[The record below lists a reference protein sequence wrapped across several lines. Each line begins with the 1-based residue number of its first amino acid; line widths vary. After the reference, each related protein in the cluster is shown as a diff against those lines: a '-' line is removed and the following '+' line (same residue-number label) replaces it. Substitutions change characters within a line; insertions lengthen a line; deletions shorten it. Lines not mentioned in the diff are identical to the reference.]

1 MDSRE
6 AMECGLVILMGAG
19 IDLTL
24 ISLPDCQTAL
34 PSLLNMQNNG
44 ISRFLISDRVGLYGV
59 MEDRVKEIYGS
70 PSEQSP
76 FTRPSTCAVEN
87 HTPKQPR
94 KNKVRVFSSQD

>member
-1 MDSRE
+1 
-6 AMECGLVILMGAG
+6 MECGLVILMGAG

-44 ISRFLISDRVGLYGV
+44 ISRFLNSDRVGLYGV

-76 FTRPSTCAVEN
+76 YTRPSTVTEKN
-87 HTPKQPR
+87 HSCKQP
-94 KNKVRVFSSQD
+94 KNNKVRRNPSQG